1 MNNSYLRLSREGIF
15 PITRNCKGESVE
27 RATGFTLPGT
37 IQGEGKLAGT
47 PSLFVR
53 LQGCNL
59 RCLWHLPDGTPCPC
73 DTSHTWDVNGGR
85 VMSVE
90 DIVRT
95 IDLNIGKMRHVVIT
109 GGEPYLQ
116 PDGLSDL
123 LLSLE
128 ERGIHTTIE
137 TNGLYGKMTKMG
149 GMPLANLT
157 SISPKLTNSGLDAEG
172 VERSAQGT
180 GVLVHAAKRAHGDV
194 QVKFVISSAQ
204 DEDEIKEYFYL
215 TLRILKP
222 SDIIVM
228 PLGST
233 TGQLAQTSPI
243 ALAMALRNGWRF
255 GPRLH
260 ISLFGNKE
268 GT

>member
-1 MNNSYLRLSREGIF
+1 
-15 PITRNCKGESVE
+15 
-27 RATGFTLPGT
+27 
-37 IQGEGKLAGT
+37 
-47 PSLFVR
+47 
-53 LQGCNL
+53 
-59 RCLWHLPDGTPCPC
+59 
-73 DTSHTWDVNGGR
+73 
-85 VMSVE
+85 
-90 DIVRT
+90 
-95 IDLNIGKMRHVVIT
+95 
-109 GGEPYLQ
+109 
-116 PDGLSDL
+116 
-123 LLSLE
+123 
-128 ERGIHTTIE
+128 
-137 TNGLYGKMTKMG
+137 
-149 GMPLANLT
+149 
-157 SISPKLTNSGLDAEG
+157 
-172 VERSAQGT
+172 
-180 GVLVHAAKRAHGDV
+180 HAAKRAHGDV

-243 ALAMALRNGWRF
+243 ALAMALRNGWSF